1 VILYGLA
8 DARLQEAVE
17 LFPSREQAEEALA
30 QVLADE
36 PDWSELL
43 SIVRLDFSGR
53 NASCTPLQ
61 SMNRIELHPVVDF
74 RLVSTCQ

>member
-17 LFPSREQAEEALA
+17 LFSNREQAEEALA
-30 QVLADE
+30 QVLVDE
-36 PDWSELL
+36 PDWSEWL

-53 NASCTPLQ
+53 KPRSTPLQ
-61 SMNRIELHPVVDF
+61 SH
-74 RLVSTCQ
+74 